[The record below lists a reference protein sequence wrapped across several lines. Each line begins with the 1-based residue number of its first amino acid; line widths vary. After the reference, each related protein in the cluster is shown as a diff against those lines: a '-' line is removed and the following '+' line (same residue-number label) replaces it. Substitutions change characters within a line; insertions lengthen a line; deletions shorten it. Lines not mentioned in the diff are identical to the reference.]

1 LEKRAVVSFR
11 GGNVVKKIECVIFD
25 LDGTLLDSRECS
37 IKATKAA
44 FTEMGLKVPS
54 EVVIEHYMG
63 IPIEESFFKMSE
75 QPLDQETATE
85 LIRVFR
91 TYYQTYEESTL
102 NVFPEIPHVLEILMK
117 RKVPCFVVS
126 SKKTAV
132 VKRNLAA
139 QNLVAFFEEI
149 IGSDTVSHYKPHP
162 EGINKV
168 VTQYQFDPT
177 RTIMVGDAI
186 FDIQMGK
193 AAGVKTI
200 AVTWGSHDAKKLS
213 ADKPDALAEAPQ
225 DILDYIYA

>member
-1 LEKRAVVSFR
+1 M
-11 GGNVVKKIECVIFD
+11 KKIECVIFD

-149 IGSDTVSHYKPHP
+149 IGSDAVSHYKPHP

-168 VTQYQFDPT
+168 VTQYQFDPS

-213 ADKPDALAEAPQ
+213 AEKPDALAEAPQ

>member
-1 LEKRAVVSFR
+1 M
-11 GGNVVKKIECVIFD
+11 KKIECVIFD

-149 IGSDTVSHYKPHP
+149 LGSDAVSHYKPHP

-213 ADKPDALAEAPQ
+213 AEKPDALAEAPQ

>member
-1 LEKRAVVSFR
+1 
-11 GGNVVKKIECVIFD
+11 
-25 LDGTLLDSRECS
+25 
-37 IKATKAA
+37 
-44 FTEMGLKVPS
+44 
-54 EVVIEHYMG
+54 
-63 IPIEESFFKMSE
+63 MSE

-149 IGSDTVSHYKPHP
+149 IGSDAVSHYKPHP

>member
-1 LEKRAVVSFR
+1 
-11 GGNVVKKIECVIFD
+11 VKKIECVIFV

-149 IGSDTVSHYKPHP
+149 IGSDAVSHYKPHP

>member
-1 LEKRAVVSFR
+1 
-11 GGNVVKKIECVIFD
+11 VKKIECVIFD

-149 IGSDTVSHYKPHP
+149 IGSDAVSHYKPHP

>member
-1 LEKRAVVSFR
+1 M
-11 GGNVVKKIECVIFD
+11 KKIECVIFD

-149 IGSDTVSHYKPHP
+149 IGSDAVSHYKPHP

-168 VTQYQFDPT
+168 VIQYQFDPT

-213 ADKPDALAEAPQ
+213 AEKPDALAEAPQ

>member
-1 LEKRAVVSFR
+1 MKQV
-11 GGNVVKKIECVIFD
+11 ECVLFD
-25 LDGTLLDSRECS
+25 LDGTLLDSKECS
-37 IKATKAA
+37 VKATKAA
-44 FTEMGLKVPS
+44 FKEMGLKVPS

-75 QPLDQETATE
+75 QPLDQETVAE
-85 LIRVFR
+85 LIRIFR
-91 TYYQTYEESTL
+91 AYYQTYEESTL
-102 NVFPEIPHVLEILMK
+102 KVFPEIPHVLEILNK

-139 QNLVAFFEEI
+139 QDLVAFFEEI
-149 IGSDTVSHYKPHP
+149 IGSDAVTHYKPHP

-168 VTQYQFDPT
+168 VAHYQFDPT
-177 RTIMVGDAI
+177 KTIMIGDAI

-200 AVTWGSHDAKKLS
+200 AVTWGSHDPKKLS
-213 ADKPDALAEAPQ
+213 EENPDALVDAPRE
-225 DILDYIYA
+225 ILDFLYA

>member
-1 LEKRAVVSFR
+1 M
-11 GGNVVKKIECVIFD
+11 KKIECVIFD

-117 RKVPCFVVS
+117 RKVPCLVVS

-149 IGSDTVSHYKPHP
+149 IGSDAVSHYKPHP

>member
-1 LEKRAVVSFR
+1 MKQV
-11 GGNVVKKIECVIFD
+11 ECVLFD
-25 LDGTLLDSRECS
+25 LDGTLLDSKECS
-37 IKATKAA
+37 AKATKAA
-44 FTEMGLKVPS
+44 FKEMGLKVPS

-85 LIRVFR
+85 LIRIFR
-91 TYYQTYEESTL
+91 AYYQTYEESTL
-102 NVFPEIPHVLEILMK
+102 KVFPEIPHVLEILNK

-139 QNLVAFFEEI
+139 QDLVAFFEEI
-149 IGSDTVSHYKPHP
+149 IGSDAVTHYKPHP

-168 VTQYQFDPT
+168 VAHYQFDPT
-177 RTIMVGDAI
+177 KTIMIGDAI

-200 AVTWGSHDAKKLS
+200 AVTWGSHDPKKLS
-213 ADKPDALAEAPQ
+213 EENPDALVDAPRE
-225 DILDYIYA
+225 ILDFLYA

>member
-1 LEKRAVVSFR
+1 M
-11 GGNVVKKIECVIFD
+11 KKIECVIFD

-44 FTEMGLKVPS
+44 FAEMGLKVPS

-149 IGSDTVSHYKPHP
+149 IGSDAVSHYKPHP

-213 ADKPDALAEAPQ
+213 AEKPDALAEAPQ

>member
-1 LEKRAVVSFR
+1 
-11 GGNVVKKIECVIFD
+11 VIFD

-149 IGSDTVSHYKPHP
+149 IGSDAVSHYKPHP

>member
-149 IGSDTVSHYKPHP
+149 IGSDAVSHYKPHP

>member
-1 LEKRAVVSFR
+1 MKQV
-11 GGNVVKKIECVIFD
+11 ECVLFD
-25 LDGTLLDSRECS
+25 LDGTLLDSKECS
-37 IKATKAA
+37 VKATKAA
-44 FTEMGLKVPS
+44 FKEMGLKVPS

-85 LIRVFR
+85 LIRIFR
-91 TYYQTYEESTL
+91 AYYQTYEESTL
-102 NVFPEIPHVLEILMK
+102 KVFPEIPHVLEILNK

-139 QNLVAFFEEI
+139 QDLVAFFEEI
-149 IGSDTVSHYKPHP
+149 IGSDAVTHYKPHP

-168 VTQYQFDPT
+168 VAHYQFDPT
-177 RTIMVGDAI
+177 KTIMIGDAI

-193 AAGVKTI
+193 AAGVNTI
-200 AVTWGSHDAKKLS
+200 AVTWGSHDPKKL
-213 ADKPDALAEAPQ
+213 AEENPDALVDAPRE
-225 DILDYIYA
+225 ILDFLYA

>member
-1 LEKRAVVSFR
+1 M
-11 GGNVVKKIECVIFD
+11 KKIECVIFD
-25 LDGTLLDSRECS
+25 LDGTLLDSKECS
-37 IKATKAA
+37 VKATKAA

-75 QPLDQETATE
+75 QPLDQEIAAE
-85 LIRVFR
+85 LIRIFR

-102 NVFPEIPHVLEILMK
+102 TVFPEIPHILEILNK

-139 QNLVAFFEEI
+139 QDLADFFEEI
-149 IGSDTVSHYKPHP
+149 IGSDAVSHYKPHP
-162 EGINKV
+162 EGINQL
-168 VTQYQFDPT
+168 VTQYQFEPT
-177 RTIMVGDAI
+177 KTIMVGDAI

-200 AVTWGSHDAKKLS
+200 AVTWGSHNAKKLS
-213 ADKPDALAEAPQ
+213 AEKPDAVAETPQ
-225 DILDYIYA
+225 EILDYIYA

>member
-1 LEKRAVVSFR
+1 M
-11 GGNVVKKIECVIFD
+11 KKIECVIFD

-85 LIRVFR
+85 LIRIFR

-149 IGSDTVSHYKPHP
+149 IGSDAVSHYKPHP

-186 FDIQMGK
+186 FDNQMGK

-213 ADKPDALAEAPQ
+213 AEKPDALAEAPQ

>member
-1 LEKRAVVSFR
+1 
-11 GGNVVKKIECVIFD
+11 VKQVECVLFD
-25 LDGTLLDSRECS
+25 LDGTLLDSKECS
-37 IKATKAA
+37 VKATKAA
-44 FTEMGLKVPS
+44 FKEMGLKVPS

-75 QPLDQETATE
+75 QPLDQETAAE
-85 LIRVFR
+85 LIRIFR
-91 TYYQTYEESTL
+91 AYYQTFEESTL
-102 NVFPEIPHVLEILMK
+102 KVFPEIPHVLEILNK

-139 QNLVAFFEEI
+139 QDLVAFFEEI
-149 IGSDTVSHYKPHP
+149 IGSDAVTHYKPHP

-168 VTQYQFDPT
+168 VAHYQFDPT
-177 RTIMVGDAI
+177 KTIMIGDAI

-200 AVTWGSHDAKKLS
+200 AVTWGSHDPKKLS
-213 ADKPDALAEAPQ
+213 EENPDALVDAPRE
-225 DILDYIYA
+225 ILDFLYA

>member
-1 LEKRAVVSFR
+1 MKQV
-11 GGNVVKKIECVIFD
+11 ECVLFD
-25 LDGTLLDSRECS
+25 LDGTLLDSKECS
-37 IKATKAA
+37 VKATKAA
-44 FTEMGLKVPS
+44 FKEMGLKVPS

-85 LIRVFR
+85 LIRIFR
-91 TYYQTYEESTL
+91 AYYQTYEKSTL
-102 NVFPEIPHVLEILMK
+102 KVFPEIPHVLEILNK

-139 QNLVAFFEEI
+139 QDLVAFFEEI
-149 IGSDTVSHYKPHP
+149 IGSDAVTHYKPHP

-168 VTQYQFDPT
+168 VAHYQFDPIK
-177 RTIMVGDAI
+177 TIMVGDAI

-200 AVTWGSHDAKKLS
+200 AVTWGSHDPKKLS
-213 ADKPDALAEAPQ
+213 EENPDALVDAPRE
-225 DILDYIYA
+225 ILDFLYA

>member
-1 LEKRAVVSFR
+1 VEKRAVVSFR

-149 IGSDTVSHYKPHP
+149 IGSDAVSHYKPHP

-213 ADKPDALAEAPQ
+213 AEKPDALAEAPQ

>member
-1 LEKRAVVSFR
+1 
-11 GGNVVKKIECVIFD
+11 
-25 LDGTLLDSRECS
+25 
-37 IKATKAA
+37 
-44 FTEMGLKVPS
+44 MGLKVPS

-75 QPLDQETATE
+75 QPLDQETAAE
-85 LIRVFR
+85 LIRIFR
-91 TYYQTYEESTL
+91 AYYQTYEESTL
-102 NVFPEIPHVLEILMK
+102 KVFQEIPHVLEILNK

-139 QNLVAFFEEI
+139 QDLVAFFEEI
-149 IGSDTVSHYKPHP
+149 IGSDAVTHYKPHP

-168 VTQYQFDPT
+168 VAHYQFDPT
-177 RTIMVGDAI
+177 KTIMVGDAI

-200 AVTWGSHDAKKLS
+200 AVTWGSHDPKKLS
-213 ADKPDALAEAPQ
+213 EENPDALVDAPRE
-225 DILDYIYA
+225 ILDFLYA

>member
-1 LEKRAVVSFR
+1 M
-11 GGNVVKKIECVIFD
+11 KKIECVIFD

-139 QNLVAFFEEI
+139 QSLVAFFEEI
-149 IGSDTVSHYKPHP
+149 IGSDAVSHYKPHP
-162 EGINKV
+162 EGIDKV
-168 VTQYQFDPT
+168 VTHYQFDPT

-213 ADKPDALAEAPQ
+213 AEKPDALAEVPQ

>member
-1 LEKRAVVSFR
+1 M
-11 GGNVVKKIECVIFD
+11 KKIECVIFD

-139 QNLVAFFEEI
+139 QSLVAFFEEI
-149 IGSDTVSHYKPHP
+149 IGSDAVSHYKPHP
-162 EGINKV
+162 EGIDKV
-168 VTQYQFDPT
+168 VTHYQFDPT

-213 ADKPDALAEAPQ
+213 AEKPDALAEAPQ

>member
-1 LEKRAVVSFR
+1 M
-11 GGNVVKKIECVIFD
+11 KKIECVIFD

-37 IKATKAA
+37 IKATKAD

-149 IGSDTVSHYKPHP
+149 IGSDAVSHYKPHP

-213 ADKPDALAEAPQ
+213 AEKPDALAEAPQ

>member
-1 LEKRAVVSFR
+1 MKQV
-11 GGNVVKKIECVIFD
+11 ECVLFD
-25 LDGTLLDSRECS
+25 LDGTLLDSKECS
-37 IKATKAA
+37 VKATKAA
-44 FTEMGLKVPS
+44 FKEMGLKVPS

-85 LIRVFR
+85 LIRIFR
-91 TYYQTYEESTL
+91 AYYQTYEESTL
-102 NVFPEIPHVLEILMK
+102 KVFPEIPHVLEILNK

-139 QNLVAFFEEI
+139 QDLVAFFEEI
-149 IGSDTVSHYKPHP
+149 IGSDAVTHYKPHP

-168 VTQYQFDPT
+168 VAHYQFDPT
-177 RTIMVGDAI
+177 KTIMIGDAI

-193 AAGVKTI
+193 VAGVKTI
-200 AVTWGSHDAKKLS
+200 AVTWGSHDPKKLS
-213 ADKPDALAEAPQ
+213 EENPDALVDAPRE
-225 DILDYIYA
+225 ILDFLYA

>member
-1 LEKRAVVSFR
+1 MKQV
-11 GGNVVKKIECVIFD
+11 ECVLFD
-25 LDGTLLDSRECS
+25 LDGTLLDSKECS
-37 IKATKAA
+37 VKATKAA
-44 FTEMGLKVPS
+44 FKEMGLKVPS

-85 LIRVFR
+85 LIRIFR
-91 TYYQTYEESTL
+91 AYYQTYEESTL
-102 NVFPEIPHVLEILMK
+102 KVFPEIPHVLEILNK

-139 QNLVAFFEEI
+139 QDLVAFFEEI
-149 IGSDTVSHYKPHP
+149 IGSDAVTHYKPHP

-168 VTQYQFDPT
+168 VAHYQFDPT
-177 RTIMVGDAI
+177 KTIMIGDAI

-200 AVTWGSHDAKKLS
+200 AVTWRSHDPKKLS
-213 ADKPDALAEAPQ
+213 EENPDALVDAPRE
-225 DILDYIYA
+225 ILDFLYA

>member
-1 LEKRAVVSFR
+1 M
-11 GGNVVKKIECVIFD
+11 KKIECVIFD
-25 LDGTLLDSRECS
+25 LDGTLLDSRECG

-149 IGSDTVSHYKPHP
+149 IGSDAVSHYKPHP

>member
-1 LEKRAVVSFR
+1 
-11 GGNVVKKIECVIFD
+11 VKQVECVLFD
-25 LDGTLLDSRECS
+25 LDGTLLDSKECS
-37 IKATKAA
+37 VKATKAA
-44 FTEMGLKVPS
+44 FKEMGLKVPS

-85 LIRVFR
+85 LIRIFR
-91 TYYQTYEESTL
+91 AYYQTYEESTL
-102 NVFPEIPHVLEILMK
+102 KVFPEIPHVLEILNK

-139 QNLVAFFEEI
+139 QDLVAFFEEI
-149 IGSDTVSHYKPHP
+149 IGSDAVTHYKPHP

-168 VTQYQFDPT
+168 VAHYQFDPT
-177 RTIMVGDAI
+177 KTIMIGDAI

-200 AVTWGSHDAKKLS
+200 AVTWGSHDPKKLS
-213 ADKPDALAEAPQ
+213 EENPDALVDAPRE
-225 DILDYIYA
+225 ILDFLYA

>member
-1 LEKRAVVSFR
+1 MKQV
-11 GGNVVKKIECVIFD
+11 ECVLFD
-25 LDGTLLDSRECS
+25 LDGTLLDSKECS
-37 IKATKAA
+37 VKATKAA
-44 FTEMGLKVPS
+44 FKEMGLKVPS

-85 LIRVFR
+85 LIRIFR
-91 TYYQTYEESTL
+91 AYYQTYEESTL
-102 NVFPEIPHVLEILMK
+102 KVFPEIPHVLEILNK

-139 QNLVAFFEEI
+139 QALVVFFEEI
-149 IGSDTVSHYKPHP
+149 IGSDAVTHYKPHP

-168 VTQYQFDPT
+168 VAHYQFDPT
-177 RTIMVGDAI
+177 KTIMVGDAI

-200 AVTWGSHDAKKLS
+200 AVTWGSHDPKKLS
-213 ADKPDALAEAPQ
+213 EENPDALVDAPRE
-225 DILDYIYA
+225 ILDFLYA

>member
-1 LEKRAVVSFR
+1 M
-11 GGNVVKKIECVIFD
+11 KKIECVIFD

-85 LIRVFR
+85 LIRIFR

-139 QNLVAFFEEI
+139 QSLVAFFEEI
-149 IGSDTVSHYKPHP
+149 IGSDAVSHYKPHP
-162 EGINKV
+162 EGIDKV
-168 VTQYQFDPT
+168 VTHYQFDPT

-213 ADKPDALAEAPQ
+213 AEKPDALAEVPQ
-225 DILDYIYA
+225 DILDYMYT

>member
-1 LEKRAVVSFR
+1 M
-11 GGNVVKKIECVIFD
+11 KKIECVIFD

-149 IGSDTVSHYKPHP
+149 IGSDAVSHYKPHP

-213 ADKPDALAEAPQ
+213 AEKPDALAEAPQ

>member
-1 LEKRAVVSFR
+1 M
-11 GGNVVKKIECVIFD
+11 KKIECVIFD

-44 FTEMGLKVPS
+44 FTEIGLKVPS
-54 EVVIEHYMG
+54 EIVIEHYMG

-85 LIRVFR
+85 LIRIFR

-139 QNLVAFFEEI
+139 QSLVAFFEEI
-149 IGSDTVSHYKPHP
+149 IGSDAVSHYKPHP
-162 EGINKV
+162 EGIDKV
-168 VTQYQFDPT
+168 VTHYQFDPT

-213 ADKPDALAEAPQ
+213 AEKPDALAEVPQ
-225 DILDYIYA
+225 DILDYMYT

>member
-1 LEKRAVVSFR
+1 
-11 GGNVVKKIECVIFD
+11 VKKIECVIFD

-85 LIRVFR
+85 LIRIFR

-149 IGSDTVSHYKPHP
+149 IGSDAVSHYKPHP

-213 ADKPDALAEAPQ
+213 AEKPDALAEAPQ

>member
-1 LEKRAVVSFR
+1 M
-11 GGNVVKKIECVIFD
+11 KKIECVIFD

-85 LIRVFR
+85 LIRIFR

-139 QNLVAFFEEI
+139 QSLVAFFEEI
-149 IGSDTVSHYKPHP
+149 IGSDAVSHYKPHP
-162 EGINKV
+162 EGIDKV
-168 VTQYQFDPT
+168 VTHYQFDPS

-213 ADKPDALAEAPQ
+213 AEKPDALAEVPQ
-225 DILDYIYA
+225 DILDYMYT

>member
-1 LEKRAVVSFR
+1 M
-11 GGNVVKKIECVIFD
+11 KKIECVIFD

-149 IGSDTVSHYKPHP
+149 IGSDAVSHYKPHP

>member
-1 LEKRAVVSFR
+1 M
-11 GGNVVKKIECVIFD
+11 KKIECVIFD

-149 IGSDTVSHYKPHP
+149 IGSDAVSHYKPHP

-177 RTIMVGDAI
+177 MTIMVGDAI

-213 ADKPDALAEAPQ
+213 AEKPDALAEAPQ